1 MSLVTVSDQIC
12 HLHQPGGTSLSP
24 HQLQQTV
31 NIAIVA
37 VKKRRLSYRQSKVRR
52 RATKSS
58 VFPDVFS
65 SCPRQ
70 VGENLAQWEASL
82 SSDENHPELSG
93 SPGPPECQIKYIL
106 VNYLEYFDNA
116 DLDSDQ
122 FSQMTTNLLP
132 RPPPLPLAE
141 ERLSQVV
148 DSALHILIS
157 ILANTTDKMSPHIQ
171 AQLIQLSIV
180 SCNLYSVCAHVMK
193 YSVFPPVFY

>member
-1 MSLVTVSDQIC
+1 MRRAETSQEAGRRRV
-12 HLHQPGGTSLSP
+12 GGE
-24 HQLQQTV
+24 
-31 NIAIVA
+31 NGEI
-37 VKKRRLSYRQSKVRR
+37 RQSWNYL
-52 RATKSS
+52 
-58 VFPDVFS
+58 FS
-65 SCPRQ
+65 SSPRQ

-93 SPGPPECQIKYIL
+93 SPGPPECQIKYIP
-106 VNYLEYFDNA
+106 VNYFEYFDNA

-141 ERLSQVV
+141 VRLNLKQVV

-180 SCNLYSVCAHVMK
+180 SCNLYTV
-193 YSVFPPVFY
+193 

>member
-31 NIAIVA
+31 NTSLAIVA
-37 VKKRRLSYRQSKVRR
+37 VKKRRSSYRQSKVRR
-52 RATKSS
+52 RAARSS

-65 SCPRQ
+65 SSPRQ
-70 VGENLAQWEASL
+70 VGENLAQWEASP
-82 SSDENHPELSG
+82 SSDENLPEL
-93 SPGPPECQIKYIL
+93 PGPPSPQESQIKYIP
-106 VNYLEYFDNA
+106 VNYFEYFDNA

-148 DSALHILIS
+148 DSTLHILIS

-180 SCNLYSVCAHVMK
+180 SCNLYTV
-193 YSVFPPVFY
+193 

>member
-31 NIAIVA
+31 NMAIVA

-52 RATKSS
+52 RAARSS

-65 SCPRQ
+65 SSPRQ

-93 SPGPPECQIKYIL
+93 SPGPPECQIKYIP
-106 VNYLEYFDNA
+106 VNYFEYFDNA

-141 ERLSQVV
+141 VAEPEAGGGQR
-148 DSALHILIS
+148 
-157 ILANTTDKMSPHIQ
+157 SPHPH
-171 AQLIQLSIV
+171 
-180 SCNLYSVCAHVMK
+180 LYPGQHHQQDVPAHPGPADPAVHR
-193 YSVFPPVFY
+193 VVQPVLGMSSRYEIFIYVY